1 MTKSKIRGFEV
12 VTEYK
17 NKNINI
23 PTRRTKE
30 SAGYDIES
38 AEEILIPSIWKQYVK
53 FIEDNKF
60 KKYQDIHKYISKKA
74 LTSEIKDII
83 KELQLKPTLI
93 PTGIKAYMQKGEVL
107 KLYIRSSSPIK
118 KGLIMSNG
126 VGIIDGD
133 YYNNADNEGHI
144 YFQVLNFLPFDIVI
158 KKHEAI
164 GQGIFQ
170 TYLLSDRDELN
181 NKKTRSGGHGST
193 G

>member
-1 MTKSKIRGFEV
+1 M
-12 VTEYK
+12 
-17 NKNINI
+17 
-23 PTRRTKE
+23 
-30 SAGYDIES
+30 
-38 AEEILIPSIWKQYVK
+38 
-53 FIEDNKF
+53 
-60 KKYQDIHKYISKKA
+60 
-74 LTSEIKDII
+74 KDII

-144 YFQVLNFLPFDIVI
+144 YFQVLNFLPFDIII

-181 NKKTRSGGHGST
+181 NKKTRNGGHGST